1 MGGLFV
7 MRDYSGDFMSNF
19 KISDCKVIKIAE
31 KADKEIIDYGVKMVG
46 APLEWHETMGEGIKV
61 GIIDT
66 GVDSDH
72 PEIVNR
78 IKDGVNFSGGNM
90 DDFEDENGHGTHI
103 CGIVAAEKNGIG
115 IVGVAPKADL
125 YVAKAFNKSGKT
137 SFDAI
142 EKSVKWLMEKNVDVI
157 NMSFSSSHA
166 SGRYKSLIADVYRK
180 GISIICAAGNEG
192 ELGENTIGYPAN
204 FPETIAVSAVD
215 INKNIA
221 DFSSQGHAAEI
232 SAAGIDIYSTYL
244 NGGYATLSGTSMATP
259 IITGAVAILMG
270 KGRLRYDRKL
280 TPDEIRLL
288 LNIYTDNVSR
298 TGRDKRYGYG
308 IFSFGRIGN
317 SNYYMNEIL
326 NSKQQNYTKKSST
339 AADVAAVLM
348 AYKFLN
354 LF

>member
-1 MGGLFV
+1 MFEFEINKCELINV
-7 MRDYSGDFMSNF
+7 NSNE
-19 KISDCKVIKIAE
+19 S
-31 KADKEIIDYGVKMVG
+31 KEIIDYGVKMVG
-46 APLEWHETMGEGIKV
+46 APLEWSETMGEGIKV

-72 PEIVNR
+72 PELVNR
-78 IKDGVNFSGGNM
+78 IKDGANFYEGSTDN
-90 DDFEDENGHGTHI
+90 FEDENGHGTHI

-115 IVGVAPKADL
+115 VVGVAPKADL
-125 YVAKAFNKSGKT
+125 YVAKAFGKSGKT
-137 SFDAI
+137 TFPAI
-142 EKSVKWLMEKNVDVI
+142 EKSIKWLIEKNVDVI
-157 NMSFSSSHA
+157 NMSFSSANA
-166 SGRYKSLIADVYRK
+166 SPQYKSLIAGLHRR

-204 FPETIAVSAVD
+204 FAETVAVSAVD

-221 DFSSQGHAAEI
+221 DFSSRGRAAEI

-244 NGGYATLSGTSMATP
+244 DGGYATLSGTSMATP

-270 KGRLRYDRKL
+270 KGMLRYGRRL

-288 LNIYTDNVSR
+288 LNIYTESINNV
-298 TGRDKRYGYG
+298 GRDKRYGYG

-317 SNYYMNEIL
+317 GDYIMNEASKSAASAVESIK
-326 NSKQQNYTKKSST
+326 NSTVKDLAT
-339 AADVAAVLM
+339 VLM

-354 LF
+354 LL